1 MATAK
6 KKISKKTIAKKDAA
20 VKASA
25 KKTVKS
31 AKQTA
36 TKTAEAVET
45 RTQRVTS
52 VLRKGA
58 LAYVGLYGAAYER
71 AKLRTEQVRTAADKA
86 RAQGEEFFGDLV
98 IKGEKIEKQAGK
110 MAKDAQNTVVETYED
125 TSEKVSE
132 RVKGFV
138 PSKILPFSAN
148 DRVEELE
155 AEVVALNKKISAL
168 SKKTVKPRKTVK
180 MKTEK
185 TVKAAPKSDAVVK
198 TAEKDVEIKATAAI
212 ETKAA

>member
-6 KKISKKTIAKKDAA
+6 TKPTKKTIAKKNAA
-20 VKASA
+20 AKTSA

-31 AKQTA
+31 AKKTA
-36 TKTAEAVET
+36 SKTAEAVET
-45 RTQRVTS
+45 RTQRATAI
-52 VLRKGA
+52 LRKGA

-71 AKLRTEQVRTAADKA
+71 AKMRTEQVRTAADKA

-98 IKGEKIEKQAGK
+98 VKGENIEKQAGK
-110 MAKDAQNTVVETYED
+110 MAKDAQGTVVGTYEE
-125 TSEKVSE
+125 TSEKVRS
-132 RVKGFV
+132 FV

-155 AEVVALNKKISAL
+155 AEIAALNKKISAL
-168 SKKTVKPRKTVK
+168 SKKTTKPSKAVK

-185 TVKAAPKSDAVVK
+185 TVKTAPKTDAVVK
-198 TAEKDVEIKATAAI
+198 TETKEVEVKADTSAI
-212 ETKAA
+212 SADTKAA

>member
-6 KKISKKTIAKKDAA
+6 TKPTKKTIAKKNAA
-20 VKASA
+20 VKTSA

-31 AKQTA
+31 AK
-36 TKTAEAVET
+36 KTASKTADAVET
-45 RTQRVTS
+45 RTQRATAI
-52 VLRKGA
+52 LRKGA

-71 AKLRTEQVRTAADKA
+71 AKMRTAQVRTAADKA

-98 IKGEKIEKQAGK
+98 VKGEKIEKQAGK
-110 MAKDAQNTVVETYED
+110 MAKDAQGTVVETYEE
-125 TSEKVSE
+125 TSGKVRS
-132 RVKGFV
+132 FV

-155 AEVVALNKKISAL
+155 AEVAALNKKISAL
-168 SKKTVKPRKTVK
+168 STKTAKPKKAVK

-185 TVKAAPKSDAVVK
+185 TVKTAPSEDAVVK
-198 TAEKDVEIKATAAI
+198 TETKEVEVKAD
-212 ETKAA
+212 TKAA